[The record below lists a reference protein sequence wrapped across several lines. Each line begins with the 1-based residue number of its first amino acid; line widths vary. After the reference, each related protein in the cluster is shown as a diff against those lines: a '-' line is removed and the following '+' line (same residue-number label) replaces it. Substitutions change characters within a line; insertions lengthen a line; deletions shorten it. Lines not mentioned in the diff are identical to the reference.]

1 VEEKPTHTYF
11 LEGENAQLTAE
22 LLKIMVPVELNQL
35 KLNHLKR
42 RELLQKYMEYYA
54 LHVYDFGVMKTLA
67 VMQEV
72 LG

>member
-1 VEEKPTHTYF
+1 MAP
-11 LEGENAQLTAE
+11 AE
-22 LLKIMVPVELNQL
+22 LEQL

-42 RELLQKYMEYYA
+42 RELLQKYMDYYA
-54 LHVYDFGVMKTLA
+54 LHTSEFGQMKTLK